1 MQLVHA
7 IMLEEKPPI
16 GDQAIA
22 LHRLRR
28 KLAQRG
34 TKDKTKDLNYTTP

>member
-22 LHRLRR
+22 LRSRLRR

-34 TKDKTKDLNYTTP
+34 TKDKTKD